1 MACQMEGWLVAVV
14 ARWQASLGPASGAS
28 HDVWSPQWAVS
39 GPISTTAGP
48 LVRECEC
55 VHARAVVTWRDHEQE
70 WSPGR
75 RVHGR
80 RGMPWQR
87 WVCSACDMG

>member
-1 MACQMEGWLVAVV
+1 MLWAQTLKERDVALGGCRSV
-14 ARWQASLGPASGAS
+14 ARLKLG
-28 HDVWSPQWAVS
+28 
-39 GPISTTAGP
+39 
-48 LVRECEC
+48 RECECC

-87 WVCSACDMG
+87 WVCSAWEAW